1 MLHHFSQESRR
12 RLSCLLSTTRDIPRL
27 CLLPA
32 GSTLSAGT
40 LCVEAGAGSF
50 APCTWPSSSWVV
62 RNAEHRPDSRAWS
75 FSKEFCQQKQNMKPA
90 KRVPNTQLRGCS
102 SPAPSIRCLAGKGSW
117 LAAAASGGKELLVPE
132 SDAHWSSCGFN
143 VWLVRVLTYIRFICD
158 TWDLGFRQQETLHLE
173 SQSQKVS
180 ASQVLR
186 LYAPPRN
193 CADIRSQTLGHSQAT
208 IHKSQP
214 SLQDTDCGRPRHT
227 KSYSCRG
234 CLAPRRGFW
243 APSPS
248 FARLLKLLLL
258 QGVEGNAAAASSGDR
273 SLGSQPWSL

>member
-1 MLHHFSQESRR
+1 M
-12 RLSCLLSTTRDIPRL
+12 
-27 CLLPA
+27 
-32 GSTLSAGT
+32 
-40 LCVEAGAGSF
+40 EAGAGSF

-102 SPAPSIRCLAGKGSW
+102 SPAPSTGAWQERGLSAKCCCF
-117 LAAAASGGKELLVPE
+117 GGKELLVPE
-132 SDAHWSSCGFN
+132 SDAHWSSRGFN

-186 LYAPPRN
+186 LYRSSSQLFIH

-208 IHKSQP
+208 IHKSRRP
-214 SLQDTDCGRPRHT
+214 SKDTDCGRPRHT
-227 KSYSCRG
+227 KGYSCRG

-258 QGVEGNAAAASSGDR
+258 QGVWGKCCSCLLWGPESRETALVPLA
-273 SLGSQPWSL
+273 